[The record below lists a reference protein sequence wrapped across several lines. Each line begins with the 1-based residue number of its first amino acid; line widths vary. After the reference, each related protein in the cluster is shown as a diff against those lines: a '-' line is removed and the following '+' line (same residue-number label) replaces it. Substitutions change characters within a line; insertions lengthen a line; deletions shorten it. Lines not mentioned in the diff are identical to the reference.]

1 MKFRM
6 KADFTFEAEN
16 IDDAFKKVENH
27 FWKMRTDNEQI
38 DESIIE
44 QGGMHIRPVEDFDGI
59 KCSFCGASKKVYK
72 HNLSIGLVETLKKVG
87 LAIKTKGVNDIHLQK
102 ETDLTNNQYNNFQ
115 KLRYFGL
122 VHHVK
127 KNGKIM
133 SGRWLIT
140 RTGWLFLRGDIR
152 CRRWTKTFRN
162 QIYEVP
168 AGDNLIEAKFIF
180 EFNKLDTREYYQKE
194 FNFDIFKNELYEI

>member
-1 MKFRM
+1 MQ
-6 KADFTFEAEN
+6 TE
-16 IDDAFKKVENH
+16 
-27 FWKMRTDNEQI
+27 
-38 DESIIE
+38 
-44 QGGMHIRPVEDFDGI
+44 
-59 KCSFCGASKKVYK
+59 KCPHCGANKKVYK

-127 KNGKIM
+127 KDGKIM

-140 RTGWLFLRGDIR
+140 GKGFAFLRGDLI
-152 CRRWTKTFRN
+152 CRKWTKTFRN
-162 QIYEVP
+162 KIYEVP
-168 AGDNLIEAKFIF
+168 ELSSDVDAQIISSDYKFIF

-194 FNFDIFKNELYEI
+194 FTFDVFVTENYER

>member
-1 MKFRM
+1 M
-6 KADFTFEAEN
+6 EN
-16 IDDAFKKVENH
+16 E
-27 FWKMRTDNEQI
+27 
-38 DESIIE
+38 
-44 QGGMHIRPVEDFDGI
+44 
-59 KCSFCGASKKVYK
+59 KCAHCGASMKIYK
-72 HNLSIGLVETLKKVG
+72 HSLTIGIVETLKKVA
-87 LAIKTKGVNDIHLQK
+87 LAIKTKGENDIHLQK
-102 ETDLTNNQYNNFQ
+102 EVELTNNQYNNFQ

-127 KNGKIM
+127 KDGKVKA
-133 SGRWLIT
+133 GRWLIT
-140 RTGWLFLRGDIR
+140 RNGWEFLKGNMRI
-152 CRRWTKTFRN
+152 RRWTKTFRN